1 MGYILLVEDNQSNAD
16 MIIRILE
23 TAGYEVHH
31 FIKGLDGAQAA
42 RKQRPALI
50 LMDFDLPDVDGRTM
64 SLVLKKQLGAN
75 GPKIIAVTARTGDN
89 EMRIAERFGCDAF
102 ISKPF
107 THEQLL
113 NAVKRFIKQEDP
125 LPRQSNST

>member
-23 TAGYEVHH
+23 TAGYEVRHY
-31 FIKGLDGAQAA
+31 IKGLDGAQAA
-42 RKQRPALI
+42 RRERPALI

-64 SLVLKKQLGAN
+64 SLVLKKQLGVG

-107 THEQLL
+107 THEQLT
-113 NAVKRFIKQEDP
+113 NAVKQFILQDNPTKPKPEP
-125 LPRQSNST
+125 K